1 MRTQKAEI
9 KSPLV
14 ALPPEIQS
22 TIVRYLVQ
30 LRDLNSLSRTCHTL
44 KTIVNPSLYDHIEL
58 KVPLYGGRLPSLEH
72 LVSLAPTALAF
83 CHSLSIVQQQAP
95 PPACQS
101 GPYRDLTDSDSEDDH
116 YCDSFKYHELSEWAS
131 SSSNT
136 LVRLLIAMLPKNTL
150 HSFCWEHDSL
160 LDSPV
165 VDLLFKSQ
173 GATLSN
179 LRTRR
184 SSSFYDPPTGSRAP
198 RAHGLE
204 EFSAA
209 HLNQDE
215 NKWLLRLLAN
225 SYATIRRLCL
235 GTEYTLF
242 VDYARGGILDK
253 VPDYRVRNSHAIL
266 NLITCNFEGANGG
279 HIPRLEL
286 DELRLCG
293 LNLCS
298 LADASFRPMIDFSR
312 LSVLKIESC
321 VGWSDAFPLLL
332 GRGTTGIRRET
343 TGCLKLRTFIMR
355 AETLRDGF
363 LDDLEDFLTSI
374 PPLNKLHVL
383 IEGSVG
389 AGIPA
394 NIAKHH
400 GQSLQ
405 SLVWDERPRPTS
417 HIERSNFHTAEH
429 LKHISKHCVN
439 LKALGISLTWHFIIR
454 DSKICPEVSIPSPL
468 CEICLPGQS
477 ISHIVRLSKLEML
490 NIRNVPCATSA
501 VSLLSN
507 DFTYSALATSFLE
520 KYTTER
526 PTARSARLKTLALG
540 ATTYGNS
547 YMGMY
552 YFPDLDF
559 ADFFRLRIYNVEYLH
574 HRTTDT
580 WSPKPRLVAKGVPND
595 AIGYSKHLDV
605 FEPYWLDAEPRK
617 AT

>member
-1 MRTQKAEI
+1 
-9 KSPLV
+9 
-14 ALPPEIQS
+14 
-22 TIVRYLVQ
+22 
-30 LRDLNSLSRTCHTL
+30 
-44 KTIVNPSLYDHIEL
+44 
-58 KVPLYGGRLPSLEH
+58 
-72 LVSLAPTALAF
+72 
-83 CHSLSIVQQQAP
+83 
-95 PPACQS
+95 
-101 GPYRDLTDSDSEDDH
+101 
-116 YCDSFKYHELSEWAS
+116 
-131 SSSNT
+131 
-136 LVRLLIAMLPKNTL
+136 MLGSAT
-150 HSFCWEHDSL
+150 
-160 LDSPV
+160 
-165 VDLLFKSQ
+165 VDVLFESQ

-184 SSSFYDPPTGSRAP
+184 CSSFYDPMTGSHTP

-235 GTEYTLF
+235 GIEYTLF
-242 VDYARGGILDK
+242 VDYARAGILDN
-253 VPDYRVRNSHAIL
+253 VRDYRVRDSGAIL
-266 NLITCNFEGANGG
+266 DLMTCNFEGANGG

-293 LNLCS
+293 LDLCS
-298 LADASFRPMIDFSR
+298 LTDTSFRPMIDFSR

-343 TGCLKLRTFIMR
+343 IGCLKLRTFIMR
-355 AETLRDGF
+355 AENPRDDF

-374 PPLNKLHVL
+374 PPLNRLHIL
-383 IEGSVG
+383 IERPMG
-389 AGIPA
+389 AGILA

-400 GQSLQ
+400 GKSLQ
-405 SLVWDERPRPTS
+405 SLVWDERPRPIS
-417 HIERSNFHTAEH
+417 HIEQSGFHIAEH

-454 DSKICPEVSIPSPL
+454 DSETCPEVSIPSPL
-468 CEICLPGQS
+468 CELCLPGQS
-477 ISHIVRLSKLEML
+477 ISHIARLSKLETL

-501 VSLLSN
+501 VSWLPN
-507 DFTYSALATSFLE
+507 DFMYSALATSFLD

-526 PTARSARLKTLALG
+526 PTARSTRLKTLALG

-547 YMGMY
+547 CMGMY
-552 YFPDLDF
+552 HFPDHDF
-559 ADFFRLRIYNVEYLH
+559 ADFLRLRIYNVEYMH
-574 HRTTDT
+574 HHTTDT

-595 AIGYSKHLDV
+595 AIGYSKHLDL
-605 FEPYWLDAEPRK
+605 FEPYWLDAAPK
-617 AT
+617 DLT